1 MEVKTF
7 RDLLIW
13 QKAMDLVTK
22 IYQMTKGFPSEEI
35 YGLTSQLRRCAVSV
49 PSNIAEGH
57 GRKSTAEFL
66 RFLGIAHGS
75 LCELQTQV
83 EIAKNLGYLSS
94 TTFEDL
100 YEASREIERMQS
112 SLVRSLNSKAER

>member
-1 MEVKTF
+1 
-7 RDLLIW
+7 
-13 QKAMDLVTK
+13 
-22 IYQMTKGFPSEEI
+22 MTW
-35 YGLTSQLRRCAVSV
+35 QLRRCAVSV

-66 RFLGIAHGS
+66 RFLGIAQGS

-112 SLVRSLNSKAER
+112 SLVAKLQRGKVQRGKVAEWQSSKV